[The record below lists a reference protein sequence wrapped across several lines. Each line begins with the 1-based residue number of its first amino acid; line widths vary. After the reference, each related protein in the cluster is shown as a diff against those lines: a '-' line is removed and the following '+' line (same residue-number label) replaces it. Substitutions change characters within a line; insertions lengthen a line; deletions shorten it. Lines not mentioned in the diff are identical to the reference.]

1 MINIGIGKK
10 LSEILEQKNSN
21 PNELSELSGIPSST
35 IYSIIKRDNSKV
47 DIQVLLKICNVLN
60 IKADV
65 FYQEYMSE
73 EPNHFSEKKESPPD
87 NMWESL
93 KPELMQLP
101 DSMIDDLHK
110 YIKYLLW
117 LAEQG

>member
-1 MINIGIGKK
+1 MGIGKK

-65 FYQEYMSE
+65 T
-73 EPNHFSEKKESPPD
+73 K
-87 NMWESL
+87 
-93 KPELMQLP
+93 
-101 DSMIDDLHK
+101 DSMYSNYEISK
-110 YIKYLLW
+110 RNYVGK
-117 LAEQG
+117 